1 MILWILKLELTQTNI
16 NFYQG
21 INLILWILKQ
31 FAVNVG
37 IKRALYKFDPMDFE
51 TIMMLC
57 VENMADAYKFNPMD
71 FET

>member
-1 MILWILKLELTQTNI
+1 M
-16 NFYQG
+16 
-21 INLILWILKQ
+21 ILWILKQ

>member
-1 MILWILKLELTQTNI
+1 MEVWL
-16 NFYQG
+16 
-21 INLILWILKQ
+21 
-31 FAVNVG
+31 
-37 IKRALYKFDPMDFE
+37 LYKFDPMDFE